1 MVKAPNADA
10 DFSKSPYFKFNDDKV
25 KLKMA
30 GTLDLNE
37 VQLNE
42 KLNLEIK
49 KFKKLQAMFLGK
61 DNPADIQKVDL
72 RNYMKF
78 VLKDG
83 TILEKR
89 SVLDCIKNDLV
100 LKNKIITVKA

>member
-1 MVKAPNADA
+1 MNPAINE
-10 DFSKSPYFKFNDDKV
+10 DDLLKEFQ
-25 KLKMA
+25 KMA
-30 GTLDLNE
+30 GTLELNE

-61 DNPADIQKVDL
+61 DNSADIHKVDL

-89 SVLDCIKNDLV
+89 SVFDCIKSDLI
-100 LKNKIITVKA
+100 LKNKTITVKE